1 MQNLIKSNKNNVE
14 KLNKDYIPTPVTLLS
29 GFLGSGKTTLLK
41 HILKNKE
48 NIKAAVLV
56 NDMSE
61 INVDSALIKETKLL
75 KTGEEMVE
83 LQNGCICCT
92 LKDELI
98 KEMKMLAK
106 KQEFDV
112 IIIESTGVSDPKE
125 VAQTFFFE
133 EEELGEKGKVLNDF
147 AKLDNLVTVVDSTTF
162 FDYIKETSQVNKK
175 FAYEGGQYD
184 DRNLC
189 NLIMEQIEFS
199 QVILLN
205 KIDLVAPEVIDNI
218 YAIVKTM
225 NPYAQIFKT
234 VNSQIEIKHLIN
246 TNYFKEDIAF
256 AYPDFLDQEKRNN
269 QIPETVT
276 YAINSFVYK
285 RTIPFHPKKI
295 DKWLGKYFMFTYLQ
309 YSDPLNQGEEGDETW
324 EEEEEDAEAKESE
337 ELKGEEKSQ
346 EMKDESETDTEKD
359 NQEKDL
365 AKRAYEKLHK
375 ITYQQR
381 LKKYGNWF
389 RSKGIVWLGNPEK
402 YNGYASWSHAGNYL
416 DMGFANSWYN
426 LPLANADD
434 KDFTFEKA
442 LKNAKTE
449 IIIIGQDLNEKAITE
464 DLDKCLLTKS
474 EFILLK
480 SAIKKKAYK
489 KLLFDD
495 PYSDWPVWLQSKDP
509 NKAQEKYYAKMNKQ
523 ITCELVDDMEKD
535 K

>member
-1 MQNLIKSNKNNVE
+1 MQDLLNSKNDQENSS
-14 KLNKDYIPTPVTLLS
+14 KAYIPTPVTLLS

-56 NDMSE
+56 NDMAE
-61 INVDSALIKETKLL
+61 INVDSAFIKEKKLL
-75 KTGEEMVE
+75 KSGEEMVE

-98 KEMKMLAK
+98 VEMKQLAK

-133 EEELGEKGKVLNDF
+133 EEELGETGKVLNDF

-162 FDYIKETSQVNKK
+162 FDYIQETSQVNQR
-175 FAYEGGQYD
+175 FAYEGGEYD

-205 KIDLVAPEVIDNI
+205 KTDLVAPDIIDKI

-234 VNSQIEIKHLIN
+234 VNSEIEIKHLIQ

-256 AYPDFLDQEKRNN
+256 AYPDFWDQEKRNN
-269 QIPETVT
+269 HIPETVQ
-276 YAINSFVYK
+276 YEIKSFVYK
-285 RTIPFHPKKI
+285 RNIPFHPKKL
-295 DKWLGKYFMFTYLQ
+295 DKWLDKYFMFTYLV
-309 YSDPLNQGEEGDETW
+309 YSDPLTQAEENDQSW
-324 EEEEEDAEAKESE
+324 EETEEEIKDCDEQKE
-337 ELKGEEKSQ
+337 ELKSQ
-346 EMKDESETDTEKD
+346 ELEGQSEKD
-359 NQEKDL
+359 IEKDKKEKIL
-365 AKRAYEKLHK
+365 AKRAYEELHK
-375 ITYQQR
+375 ITHQKR
-381 LKKYGNWF
+381 IKKYGNWF

-416 DMGFANSWYN
+416 DMGFANSWYD
-426 LPLANADD
+426 LPVANADD
-434 KDFTFEKA
+434 KNFTFEKA

-449 IIIIGQDLNEKAITE
+449 IIIIGQDLNEKAIKE

-474 EFILLK
+474 EFLMLQ
-480 SAIKKKAYK
+480 SAINKKAFK
-489 KLLFDD
+489 KLLFED

-509 NKAQEKYYAKMNKQ
+509 NKAQEKYYAKMNKEL
-523 ITCELVDDMEKD
+523 TCVDEEKE